1 MTGSNGIVQFFQN
14 LFSFQIGALTLGRIF
29 TVLLLAVLCL
39 VVVKLMLRVTDRMLQ
54 KLRVSATLKGFIRS
68 MAKVIYY
75 FIAVLIVADSL
86 GIPVTSLLAV
96 FSLAGLAFSL
106 AIQGSLSNLAS
117 GVTLLVTKPFE
128 VGHFVE
134 VGGISGSVASIGLI
148 YTTLT
153 TPDNKEIFVP
163 NSDISSG
170 KIVNYSAEKERRVDV
185 VVTAAYE
192 SLVSA
197 VKDALLQAV
206 ERTDGILT
214 EPTPFIRLTD
224 YKESCIE
231 YTVRVWVENGNF
243 WNVKFDL
250 LENISAAFE
259 KNGVEMT
266 YNHLNVHM
274 IENKKDK

>member
-1 MTGSNGIVQFFQN
+1 MARSYRIVDFFQKVIAI
-14 LFSFQIGALTLGRIF
+14 QIGTLSVGKIF
-29 TVLLLAVLCL
+29 TVLLLALLCL
-39 VVVKLMLRVTDRMLQ
+39 IVVKAMMRLTEKMLQ
-54 KLRVSATLKGFIRS
+54 KLHVSATLKGFVRS

-75 FIAVLIVADSL
+75 FIGVLIVADSL

-134 VGGISGSVASIGLI
+134 VGGISGTVAAIGLI

-170 KIVNYSAEKERRVDV
+170 KITNYSAQRERRVDV

-192 SLVSA
+192 SPVA
-197 VKDALLQAV
+197 DVKDALLQAV
-206 ERTDGILT
+206 EKTEGVLT
-214 EPTPFIRLTD
+214 EPAPFIRLTD

-231 YTVRVWVENGNF
+231 YTVRVWAENQNF

-250 LENISAAFE
+250 LENISVCFE

-274 IENKKDK
+274 IDSKK